1 MIDVRRDPANEV
13 ASLPVVQIEG
23 SASVILPEQLFARLR
38 LKEGDTLHV
47 IEEPDGRLWL
57 SRFDA
62 DHIRTM
68 EIADR
73 MMDEYQ
79 ETLTALAK

>member
-1 MIDVRRDPANEV
+1 MSDVRRNPANEV
-13 ASLPVVQIEG
+13 TSLPIIQIEG
-23 SASVILPEQLFARLR
+23 SASVILPEQLLLRLR

-68 EIADR
+68 EIADT
-73 MMDEYQ
+73 MMDKCQ